1 MVLARLNQR
10 TKSRMGALRRRT
22 AVGALGIPG
31 VTVPEPNR
39 TQHAREEAATPRLDV
54 EEFVREE
61 QDEAFRRADVAGD
74 RTASWR
80 DMEKL
85 RAPHR
90 EKVRGTDEKK

>member
-1 MVLARLNQR
+1 MAEVLERGKQNPERIAEADR
-10 TKSRMGALRRRT
+10 A
-22 AVGALGIPG
+22 AAALGVPG
-31 VTVPEPNR
+31 VTVPEPYR